1 MTDVDRLNRQLRA
14 EGRLSL
20 TVKVA
25 PKSGR
30 SEIAGALSDGTLKV
44 RLRASPERGRANAEL
59 IELLAREFGVRREQ
73 VALVSGGTSPKKHVR
88 IVV

>member
-1 MTDVDRLNRQLRA
+1 MTDLDRLSRQLRA
-14 EGRLSL
+14 NGRLSL
-20 TVKVA
+20 TVKVT

-44 RLRASPERGRANAEL
+44 RLQAPPEKGRANAEL

-73 VALVSGGTSPKKHVR
+73 VKLVSGETSPKKHVR
-88 IVV
+88 IVL